1 MEPNCAALLADLFSL
16 FLWEA
21 KESLLE
27 SSISHIV
34 ILMILS
40 LSIIKDSRNSPLI
53 FTPKNSPFLRLQNLL
68 QLLLISTYFVL
79 EMRTK
84 TLPPNYLTN
93 VMCLVSTLW
102 ITFPFMSSNIPLAT
116 VSIHLNSFA
125 MPVVFQTMV
134 TFYHATGPWWQD
146 FCHRVTKLIVCPTHL
161 RNSMAD
167 TLI

>member
-34 ILMILS
+34 TLMILS

-134 TFYHATGPWWQD
+134 NFFITPQGPGDKTFVTGLQ
-146 FCHRVTKLIVCPTHL
+146 
-161 RNSMAD
+161 S
-167 TLI
+167 